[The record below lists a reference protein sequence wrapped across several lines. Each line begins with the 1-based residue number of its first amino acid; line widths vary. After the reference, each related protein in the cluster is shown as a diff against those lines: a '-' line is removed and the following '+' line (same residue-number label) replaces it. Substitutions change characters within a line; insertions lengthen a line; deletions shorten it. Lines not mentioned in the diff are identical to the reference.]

1 MKFLLMSD
9 VHVDERQPV
18 NRTDLI
24 EITMQAKLKQVID
37 IATNNG
43 CTAILQAGDFTNRPT
58 IANRTICRLQWL
70 MRTSPVPMYF
80 VAGQHDLLFRSL
92 ENINETA
99 MGVLA
104 SSGLYHRLS
113 PTDPVAFG
121 GIHVYGCDWGSD
133 IPTPLGS
140 CGQNILVVHASVG
153 NKLFADH
160 KITPA
165 EDFIKNNPMFDL
177 ILVGDYHFPFIKGV
191 VNKKTKKVRRIINTG
206 VLIRRSIDESEV
218 EPAVA
223 VYDTETREIT
233 WHCIDHVPNVF
244 KDRKEAVEGVNE
256 LVEEVLANIQ
266 QAKTISSDYRESV
279 LRYVNSLDHID
290 DEVRATIFNILD
302 QAEEVLN
309 A

>member
-18 NRTDLI
+18 NRIDVI
-24 EITMQAKLKQVID
+24 EITQLKKLEQVVA
-37 IATNNG
+37 IASKHD
-43 CTAILQAGDFTNRPT
+43 APILQAGDFTNRPT
-58 IANRTICRLQWL
+58 IANRTITRLLWL
-70 MRTSPVPMYF
+70 MRTNSVPFYC
-80 VAGQHDLLFRSL
+80 VSGQHDLLFRSY
-92 ENINETA
+92 ENLGDTA

-104 SSGLYHRLS
+104 ASGLYNIIPPDIS
-113 PTDPVAFG
+113 VDFG
-121 GIHVYGCDWGSD
+121 STTVYGCHWGSEP
-133 IPTPLGS
+133 PTEVAPNKH
-140 CGQNILVVHASVG
+140 NILVAHAAVG
-153 NKLFADH
+153 GKLFTDH
-160 KITPA
+160 KITSA
-165 EDFIKNNPMFDL
+165 EDYLKQYPQFDL
-177 ILVGDYHFPFIKGV
+177 ILVGDYHYPFIKSV
-191 VNKKTKKVRRIINTG
+191 QNKRTGKKRTIVNTG
-206 VLIRRSIDESEV
+206 VLLRRSIDEAEI

-223 VYDTETREIT
+223 MYDTEERALT